1 MADKKKTIWSELGED
16 NYSLISGHEYMVAED
31 TGTGGCRMLIARWF
45 NAGDTV
51 DLDAEM
57 PELRD
62 ADSEDK
68 KLIDCILGSKID
80 VKVGKDGFYLITSDE
95 GLMNSSTVRPN
106 GAIEGLVCIAD
117 CETEGIYWTELPEA
131 PKGLRHPNDLHD
143 ALQREIADNTA
154 QFNRSRQQGI
164 LEFKASNS
172 EFETIKNEFLNFLYN
187 KEETRDISKDE
198 LDEAVIISIMARYVR
213 NIICDEASVYL
224 VDRSDLGHPQSMDKL
239 NNIIEEAFES
249 VDPHRTMIK
258 LRNGLLIKSFIVSV
272 TLDSIRG
279 DEPMSGD
286 TKEYYRNMF
295 VDMDDIDFFRLMKS
309 VENFGMNIGE
319 EGDYNE
325 LICIVLDLMG
335 M

>member
-1 MADKKKTIWSELGED
+1 MADKKKTIWSELGEG
-16 NYSLISGHEYMVAED
+16 NCSLLSGHEYMVAED

-68 KLIDCILGSKID
+68 KLVESIMGSKID
-80 VKVGKDGFYLITSDE
+80 VKVEKDGFFIVTSDE
-95 GLMNSSTVRPN
+95 RLMNGTTVRPD
-106 GAIEGLVCIAD
+106 GAVEGLTCIAD
-117 CETEGIYWTELPEA
+117 CDTEGIYWTELPVA
-131 PKGLRHPNDLHD
+131 PKGLRHPNDMYD

-154 QFNRSRQQGI
+154 QFNRSKQQGI
-164 LEFKASNS
+164 MEFKDSNNDFENVKRNYLEFMSN
-172 EFETIKNEFLNFLYN
+172 N
-187 KEETRDISKDE
+187 EETLDLPEEE
-198 LDEAVIISIMARYVR
+198 LDNAIIISIMARHVR

-224 VDRSDLGHPQSMDKL
+224 VDKSDLGHPQSMDKL
-239 NNIIEEAFES
+239 NNIIKEAFES

-258 LRNGLLIKSFIVSV
+258 FRNGLMIKSFIIST

-279 DEPMSGD
+279 DEPVCRE
-286 TKEYYRNMF
+286 TVEYYRNMF
-295 VDMDDIDFFRLMKS
+295 VDMDDMDFFRLMKA
-309 VENFGMNIGE
+309 VENFGRNIGE

-325 LICIVLDLMG
+325 LICIVLDFM